1 MKTKIIPVAA
11 DNEKDVITL
20 QKIATKSFTAMFGPY
35 HNSQAVKAYTD
46 EAYAL
51 PVLIDELSDPDSRTY
66 FLQLDGVPIGYLK
79 LNWRLSQTDQLFD
92 NAMQLQRIYLLPEY
106 WNRHLGQLLMEKALD
121 EARKTGVKTVW
132 LGVWEHN
139 DRARHF
145 YERYGFKKAG
155 SHLFT
160 IGPDQQTDFWYARS
174 MMPAD

>member
-1 MKTKIIPVAA
+1 MKTRIVPVAA
-11 DNEKDVITL
+11 DNEKDVIAL

-35 HNSQAVKAYTD
+35 HDFQAVKSYTD

-51 PVLIDELSDPDSRTY
+51 PVLIGELNDPDSRTY
-66 FLQLDGVPIGYLK
+66 FLKLDGTPIGYLK
-79 LNWRLSQTDQLFD
+79 LNWRLAQTDQLFD

-106 WNRHLGQLLMEKALD
+106 WNRHLGRLLMEKVLD

-145 YERYGFKKAG
+145 YEQYGFKKVG

-160 IGPDQQTDFWYARS
+160 IGPDRQTDFWYARS
-174 MMPAD
+174 MMSAD

>member
-35 HNSQAVKAYTD
+35 HEPQAVKAYTD

-51 PVLIDELSDPDSRTY
+51 TILRTELSNPDSRTY
-66 FLQLDGVPIGYLK
+66 FLKLNGRPIGYMK
-79 LNWRLSQTDQLFD
+79 LNWRAAQTDQLFD
-92 NAMQLQRIYLLPEY
+92 NAMQLQRIYSLPEY
-106 WNRHLGQLLMEKALD
+106 WNQLGQLLMEKALD
-121 EARKTGVKTVW
+121 EARQTGVKTVW

-145 YERYGFKKAG
+145 GERYGLKGWHA
-155 SHLFT
+155 
-160 IGPDQQTDFWYARS
+160 YVYN
-174 MMPAD
+174 